1 MKGLLFFTGCILL
14 LGNSFAQ
21 QPVLPAQ
28 KHGFVV
34 IAHRGNHEIVPE
46 NTTASVEAA
55 YQCGADYAE
64 LDLRTTQDGHLVLMH
79 DATVDRTTN
88 GKGAVADYTFAA
100 LRQLTIKSTDG
111 KIYRVPTF
119 AEALKA
125 ARGKVHI
132 YLDFKEADVAQAWQQ
147 IRDAGMEKQV
157 IVYINKKE
165 QYQPWRDIAP
175 QMPLM
180 SSLPDDA
187 QTPAQM
193 EQFLDAYSFAVLDN
207 ITDSTLMTVARR
219 RRISVWLDAQSPNE
233 GPDAWNAVLEKKVQG
248 MQSDHPGALV
258 RYLRE
263 HRLRDGLKK

>member
-1 MKGLLFFTGCILL
+1 MKGTLIFAGCLL
-14 LGNSFAQ
+14 LHGLGFAQ
-21 QPVLPAQ
+21 QPALPAQ

-34 IAHRGNHEIVPE
+34 IAHRGNHETVPE
-46 NTTASVEAA
+46 NTVASVEAA

-88 GKGAVADYTFAA
+88 GKGAVAEYTLAA
-100 LRQLTIKSTDG
+100 LRRLTINSTDG

-119 AEALKA
+119 TEALKA
-125 ARGKVHI
+125 ARDKVHI

-147 IRDAGMEKQV
+147 IREAGMEKQV

-165 QYQPWRDIAP
+165 QYQPWREIAP

-187 QTPAQM
+187 HTPAQM
-193 EQFLDAYSFAVLDN
+193 EQFLDTYSFAVLDN
-207 ITDSTLMTVARR
+207 ITDSSLMNIARR
-219 RRISVWLDAQSPNE
+219 RRVSVWLDAQSPNE
-233 GPDAWNAVLEKKVQG
+233 GPDAWKAVLDRKVQG

-263 HRLRDGLKK
+263 HKLRGGPKK

>member
-1 MKGLLFFTGCILL
+1 MKRFLFFAGYLL
-14 LGNSFAQ
+14 LHGHCFAQ
-21 QPVLPAQ
+21 RPVLPAQ

-34 IAHRGNHEIVPE
+34 IAHRGNHENVPE
-46 NTTASVEAA
+46 NTVASVEAA
-55 YQCGADYAE
+55 HQCGADYAE
-64 LDLRTTQDGHLVLMH
+64 LDLRTTKDGHLVLMH
-79 DATVDRTTN
+79 DATVNRTTN
-88 GKGAVADYTFAA
+88 GKGAVADYTLAA
-100 LRQLTIKSTDG
+100 LRQLTVNSKDG

-132 YLDFKEADVAQAWQQ
+132 YLDFKEADVAQAWRQ
-147 IRDAGMEKQV
+147 IREAGMEKQV

-165 QYQPWRDIAP
+165 QYQPWREIAP
-175 QMPLM
+175 KMPLM
-180 SSLPDDA
+180 TSLPDDA
-187 QTPAQM
+187 HTPAQM

-207 ITDSTLMTVARR
+207 ITDSSLMAVARR

-233 GPDAWNAVLEKKVQG
+233 GPEAWNAVLDRKVQG

-263 HRLRDGLKK
+263 HKLRNGLKK